1 MQLKALVKWLLIISA
16 LLSVFS
22 IFGLIIAPTTSASQA
37 EIEDCRSGER
47 SPEEMGYSGL
57 TCNDMEDGVMEP
69 TLMNYVKVLGCMTCV
84 PSALILGVIFPFI
97 KAPDPDGKIS
107 FKMQQ
112 LDDVNQQLNA
122 ARVLLKNS
130 EKSLFDRQS
139 AIFRTESRI
148 RELEQ
153 TGQSVAAGYQ
163 AELSSLRAS
172 LAENRIA
179 EQKVKM
185 EIEKAQQAMQVL
197 KDLGIEGTVNKSVTY
212 NINDSVVMGNVGET
226 NKNNDL

>member
-1 MQLKALVKWLLIISA
+1 MQIKAVVKWLLIISA
-16 LLSVFS
+16 LMSVFS
-22 IFGLIIAPTTSASQA
+22 IFGLIITPTTSASQA
-37 EIEDCRSGER
+37 EIDDCRSGER
-47 SPEEMGYSGL
+47 TPEEMGYSGL

-69 TLMNYVKVLGCMTCV
+69 SLINYVRVLGCMTCV

-97 KAPDPDGKIS
+97 KTPDPDGKIAL
-107 FKMQQ
+107 KMQQ

-122 ARVLLKNS
+122 ARTLLKNF

-139 AIFRTESRI
+139 IIYQTESRI

-153 TGQSVAAGYQ
+153 TGQSVATGYQ
-163 AELSSLRAS
+163 AELASLRAS
-172 LAENRIA
+172 LAEDRMA

-197 KDLGIEGTVNKSVTY
+197 KNLGIEGTVNNNVTY

-226 NKNNDL
+226 NKK